1 MASTPQAS
9 KPAAALTPSS
19 TPATEVAPA
28 HPESTTPRSISA
40 TISSIT
46 STAAKASA
54 EVSAARQAAAETESD
69 SSSSSSSSSAAAA
82 PSFAGAASA
91 SPASALVA
99 TDPVSTQIRQRIADM
114 RNSNKVQWSVVIM
127 AAMLAAFGPVCTDIY
142 LPATPAI
149 TAELNASAAQVQLSL
164 TTCFL
169 GLALGQLFIGP
180 ISDAYGRKKPLF
192 ISLAVFA
199 LASIACAFA
208 TNVHQLIVMRFL
220 QGFSGAGGVVLAR
233 TLACDIYSGQR
244 LTQFTA
250 LLMTIN
256 SLAPILGPIVGSAI
270 VAFFDWPMLFV
281 FLCLWGVFLILTS
294 SKFFPET
301 LPPDARSSTL
311 GSTMGNMFHELK
323 NKRFLLLSLGL
334 GVTMGG
340 FAGYLASSPF
350 IFQVIFGLSPVGYAM
365 IFGFNAIM
373 LSVVANLTGR
383 LAKRGAERKIVVW
396 SLLIQI
402 AMGFALVAVIVLGIE
417 QVVLVAVILCVYVAI
432 GGATQTAGF
441 AIAIESRCGG
451 AGAATGIF
459 GVMGF
464 FFGAIS
470 SPLVG
475 LMGERSM
482 VPLSVALIVSAALSL
497 TLLLWG
503 LHSKL
508 HQNSPAAQAAASPQA
523 ALEIA
528 AKQRH

>member
-69 SSSSSSSSSAAAA
+69 SSSSSSSSSA
-82 PSFAGAASA
+82 PSSAGAASA
-91 SPASALVA
+91 SPASAPVA

-383 LAKRGAERKIVVW
+383 LAKRVAERKIVVW

-508 HQNSPAAQAAASPQA
+508 HPNSPAAQAAASPQA

>member
-69 SSSSSSSSSAAAA
+69 SSSSSSSSSA
-82 PSFAGAASA
+82 PSSAGAASA

-383 LAKRGAERKIVVW
+383 LAKRVAERKIVVW

-508 HQNSPAAQAAASPQA
+508 HPNSPAAQAAASPQA

>member
-69 SSSSSSSSSAAAA
+69 SSSSSSSSSSA
-82 PSFAGAASA
+82 PSSAGAASA

-383 LAKRGAERKIVVW
+383 LAKRVAERKIVVW

-508 HQNSPAAQAAASPQA
+508 HPNSPAAQAAASPQA